1 MTIKRT
7 HKFYEKEFLKNHSH
21 LKILDLGCTH
31 VNYWEEAN
39 HFADIVDYSKEF
51 SKKNLKFTL
60 IYPDKKLPF
69 NDKEFDYVILSHVLE
84 HVSNIYDFSKEI
96 ERISKSGY
104 IELPT
109 KLADNLVIGCD
120 EPDIGHKWW
129 LEFDDVNGKLKY
141 SKKVDVLQKFLSVGS
156 INKFQEYFEDSLILQ
171 LRWDDSIDL
180 TEREEYIFDK
190 KITFISLVRKY
201 FGKKSRELIQKIK
214 NIIK

>member
-1 MTIKRT
+1 
-7 HKFYEKEFLKNHSH
+7 
-21 LKILDLGCTH
+21 
-31 VNYWEEAN
+31 
-39 HFADIVDYSKEF
+39 
-51 SKKNLKFTL
+51 
-60 IYPDKKLPF
+60 
-69 NDKEFDYVILSHVLE
+69 
-84 HVSNIYDFSKEI
+84 
-96 ERISKSGY
+96 
-104 IELPT
+104 
-109 KLADNLVIGCD
+109 
-120 EPDIGHKWW
+120 